1 VNAPLPDLLTLGE
14 AATALRMSKASF
26 RRRLDR
32 GEFAVIRDRRHILIP
47 RTTLHDYLERHT
59 RQPQH
64 HTPLGVAPTPR
75 PPRRPPQRVAPSR
88 TRRVRHLWDGDAA

>member
-1 VNAPLPDLLTLGE
+1 VTAPLPDLLTLGE

-47 RTTLHDYLERHT
+47 RTTIHDYLERHT
-59 RQPQH
+59 RQPRQ
-64 HTPLGVAPTPR
+64 TTQLVVAPTLR
-75 PPRRPPQRVAPSR
+75 PARRTPQPVAPLR

>member
-1 VNAPLPDLLTLGE
+1 MNAPLPDLLTLGE

-26 RRRLDR
+26 RRRLER

-47 RTTLHDYLERHT
+47 LATIHDYLERHT

-64 HTPLGVAPTPR
+64 RHLVVTPALRPARRAPLPEAPTR
-75 PPRRPPQRVAPSR
+75 AIH
-88 TRRVRHLWDGDAA
+88 VRHLWDGDVA